1 MVTHLPQ
8 VAAQADAQMLVNKS
22 DHKTLTR
29 TSVSTLDRSARV
41 VELSRMLAGH
51 PESSSGR
58 LHAEELL
65 DEAARRAGPMVSMVK
80 RRVRAPRRTK
90 AS

>member
-1 MVTHLPQ
+1 
-8 VAAQADAQMLVNKS
+8 MLVTKS
-22 DHKTLTR
+22 DHETLTR
-29 TSVSTLDRSARV
+29 TVVVTLDRDARV

-65 DEAARRAGPMVSMVK
+65 DDAARRADPVVSTVSAIK
-80 RRVRAPRRTK
+80 RRVRAPRQTK